1 VAKFAATDFTV
12 TVNGTSLSTSLTS
25 VDLTISADDKDVSTF
40 GVTYRQHVGGLKQGQ
55 LKLNFLQDFAAGAG
69 AAVEST
75 LYPLLGTIATVV
87 ITPTSGTVS
96 ATNPSYTVPCLVTQ
110 VQPLSASVG
119 DVATQQV
126 TWMSS
131 GTITKATS

>member
-1 VAKFAATDFTV
+1 MAKFAATDFTV
-12 TVNGTSLSTSLTS
+12 TVNGTALSTSLSS

-55 LKLNFLQDFAAGAG
+55 LKLNFLQDFAASS
-69 AAVEST
+69 VEAT

-96 ATNPSYTVPCLVTQ
+96 ATNPSYTVPCLVTS

-119 DVATQQV
+119 DVPTQQV

>member
-12 TVNGTSLSTSLTS
+12 TINGTALSTSLSS

-55 LKLNFLQDFAAGAG
+55 LKLNFLQDFAASS
-69 AAVEST
+69 VEST

-119 DVATQQV
+119 DVPTQQV

>member
-12 TVNGTSLSTSLTS
+12 TINGTALSTSLSS

-55 LKLNFLQDFAAGAG
+55 LKLNFLQDFATSS
-69 AAVEST
+69 VESV
-75 LYPLLGTIATVV
+75 LYGLLGSIATVV

-119 DVATQQV
+119 DVPTQQV

>member
-1 VAKFAATDFTV
+1 MAKFAATDFTV
-12 TVNGTSLSTSLTS
+12 TINGTALSTSLSS

-55 LKLNFLQDFAAGAG
+55 LKLNFLQDFAASS
-69 AAVEST
+69 VEAT
-75 LYPLLGTIATVV
+75 LYPLLGSIATVV
-87 ITPTSGTVS
+87 IQPTSGTVS

-119 DVATQQV
+119 DVPTQQV

-131 GTITKATS
+131 GTVTKATS

>member
-55 LKLNFLQDFAAGAG
+55 LKLNFLQDFAASS
-69 AAVEST
+69 VEAT

-87 ITPTSGTVS
+87 IAPTSGTVS
-96 ATNPSYTVPCLVTQ
+96 VTSPTYTVPCLVSQ
-110 VQPLSASVG
+110 IQPISASVG

>member
-75 LYPLLGTIATVV
+75 LYPLLGTIA
-87 ITPTSGTVS
+87 PTSGTVS

-119 DVATQQV
+119 DVPTQQV